1 MCTAY
6 QIGPDASR
14 AKLPALADFLAALAS
29 LPERLVRPTLEA
41 PVMMP
46 DGRLELMH
54 WGFRRQFTAKLKGRP
69 PLRRTIVN
77 SREDK
82 LAGPMWREAFQS
94 RRCLVPA
101 TAFYEWTE
109 RQGRKLPLRFTRP
122 DGRMIWIAGIWE
134 EHPEHGRC
142 HSMITTEPSAAIA
155 PVHDRMPA
163 VLPESAILPYLRH
176 ELHILGPSA
185 VALEFHDAANF
196 LKAPPA
202 QGEWF

>member
-6 QIGPDASR
+6 KIGPDASR
-14 AKLPALADFLAALAS
+14 SEFPAVADFIAALAE
-29 LPERLVRPTLEA
+29 LPERLVRPTLDA

-46 DGRLELMH
+46 DGRLEMMS
-54 WGFRRQFTAKLKGRP
+54 WGFRRHFAPKTRGRP

-82 LAGPMWREAFQS
+82 LAGPMWRHAFQN
-94 RRCLVPA
+94 RRCLIPA
-101 TAFYEWTE
+101 SAFFEWID
-109 RQGRKLPLRFTRP
+109 RGGRMVPLRFTRP
-122 DGRMIWIAGIWE
+122 GGRMIWIAGIWE

-142 HSMITTEPSAAIA
+142 HSMITTEPTAAIA

-163 VLPESAILPYLRH
+163 VLTEDAVLPYLRD
-176 ELHILGPSA
+176 ELHAFGPST
-185 VALEFHDAANF
+185 VPLEFAEAPNF

-202 QGEWF
+202 QGELF